1 MTQADPRDLARRAAD
16 RDPQAFAQ
24 LYDEHLSGIYR
35 YVLYKVGDQTL
46 AEDLTADVF
55 AKAWE
60 GIDRFQW
67 RNLPFEHWLLRIARN
82 LVIDHWRAHR
92 RPTSPM
98 EELDNAPSEDLAPD
112 EWVAREVEIEGLAR
126 ALAGLPDDQRDVL
139 VLRFVEGYSHAD
151 VAATL
156 GKSEVAVRQ
165 IQVRGLRSLQKLM
178 RAQQETADVITGDTR
193 GFRAAPRGG
202 REPTG
207 TPAT

>member
-1 MTQADPRDLARRAAD
+1 MTQADPRELARRAAD

-24 LYDEHLSGIYR
+24 LYDEHLNGIYR

-60 GIDRFQW
+60 GIGRFQW
-67 RNLPFEHWLLRIARN
+67 RNLPFEHWLVRIARN
-82 LVIDHWRAHR
+82 VVIDHWRAHR

-98 EELDNAPSEDLAPD
+98 DGLDNAPSEDPAPE
-112 EWVAREVEIEGLAR
+112 EWVARDLEVEGLAR
-126 ALAGLPDDQRDVL
+126 ALGALPDDQRDVL
-139 VLRFVEGYSHAD
+139 VLRFIEGYSHAD
-151 VAATL
+151 VAAAL

-165 IQVRGLRSLQKLM
+165 IQVRGLRGLQKLM
-178 RAQQETADVITGDTR
+178 RTEQETADVNTGDSR
-193 GFRAAPRGG
+193 GFRAAARGT
-202 REPTG
+202 REPSG